1 MRVKTIVDEDF
12 TNYKKPAMFIGTIS
26 CGGKCCIEAGIPL
39 SVCQND
45 GWRAS
50 APISIDD
57 EQLCLRYLN
66 NPLTESIV
74 FGGLE
79 PLEQFDELRSF
90 LEVLRGQFQCKDD
103 VVIYTGY
110 YFEEVPEWIQQL
122 ATYGNVCE
130 VRTILPNQS
139 TYLMKC
145 LASNSL
151 LIINTQSGS
160 TVRHIG
166 EDINE
171 NQHQSRQRVR

>member
-79 PLEQFDELRSF
+79 PLEQFDELLRFFAVNSSAKTTLSF
-90 LEVLRGQFQCKDD
+90 
-103 VVIYTGY
+103 
-110 YFEEVPEWIQQL
+110 
-122 ATYGNVCE
+122 
-130 VRTILPNQS
+130 ILVTTLKKSLNGF
-139 TYLMKC
+139 
-145 LASNSL
+145 NSL
-151 LIINTQSGS
+151 PLM
-160 TVRHIG
+160 
-166 EDINE
+166 EM
-171 NQHQSRQRVR
+171 

>member
-57 EQLCLRYLN
+57 EQLCIRYLN

-79 PLEQFDELRSF
+79 PLEQLMSCVRSLRFFAGNSSVKMTLSF
-90 LEVLRGQFQCKDD
+90 IRVTTLKKSLNGFN
-103 VVIYTGY
+103 G
-110 YFEEVPEWIQQL
+110 L
-122 ATYGNVCE
+122 
-130 VRTILPNQS
+130 L
-139 TYLMKC
+139 LMEMW
-145 LASNSL
+145 L
-151 LIINTQSGS
+151 
-160 TVRHIG
+160 
-166 EDINE
+166 
-171 NQHQSRQRVR
+171 